1 MKVNVKNFKELVRK
15 ATLNLSIDSV
25 QLDVTNDR
33 IESRMVTAHSDG
45 VVLLEVENDVITE
58 MTENDDFQLNFSEP
72 NLNLIPFLNL
82 IDEDEAN
89 LFVHENRIT
98 MTVGR
103 QRSNVFFC
111 SPTVVSIFSAGTPLE
126 SVDYFLET
134 AIDENLVEAFKKIR
148 KVGTKFG
155 RVYFNVEG
163 NTLSIEATDKR
174 NTVSNTL
181 KFDLLDNV
189 DHGDMSIC
197 FDYNNFQRLMSLILD
212 DYESFELKIAYIEQ
226 QELGM
231 LYIRRSD
238 GSENFF
244 LMSKVE

>member
-1 MKVNVKNFKELVRK
+1 MKVNVKNFKDLIRK

-25 QLDVTNDR
+25 QLDVTNDK

-58 MTENDDFQLNFSEP
+58 MTANDDFQLNFSEP

-134 AIDENLVEAFKKIR
+134 SIDENLVEAFKKIR

-181 KFDLLDNV
+181 KFDLLDDV
-189 DHGDMSIC
+189 DHVDMSIC

-212 DYESFELKIAYIEQ
+212 DYESFEFKIAYIEQ

>member
-1 MKVNVKNFKELVRK
+1 MRVNVKKFKELIKK

-25 QLDVTNDR
+25 QLDITTDR

-45 VVLLEVENDVITE
+45 VVLLDVENDIITE
-58 MTENDDFQLNFSEP
+58 MATNDDFQLNFSEP

-103 QRSNVFFC
+103 QRSNVYFC
-111 SPTVVSIFSAGTPLE
+111 SPTVVSVFSAGTPLE
-126 SVDYFLET
+126 SINYFLET
-134 AIDENLVEAFKKIR
+134 QIDENFVEAFKKIR

-155 RVYFNVEG
+155 RVYLNVEE

-181 KFDLLDNV
+181 KFDLLD
-189 DHGDMSIC
+189 DIEHDDMSIC
-197 FDYNNFQRLMSLILD
+197 FAYDNFQRLMSLILD
-212 DYESFELKIAYIEQ
+212 DYEDFELKVAYIDR

-231 LYIRRSD
+231 IYIRRND

>member
-25 QLDVTNDR
+25 QLDVTNER

-58 MTENDDFQLNFSEP
+58 MTANDDFQLNFSEP

-111 SPTVVSIFSAGTPLE
+111 SPTVVSVFSAGTPLD

-134 AIDENLVEAFKKIR
+134 NIDENLVEAFKKIR

-155 RVYFNVEG
+155 RVYFNIEG

-181 KFDLLDNV
+181 KFDLLDDV

-197 FDYNNFQRLMSLILD
+197 FAYDNFQRLMSLILD